1 MFGQIPGIELTNGI
15 IGKLGGGLPLITKD
29 GISVGSIGG
38 WFLGVLHGGLLEY
51 LMMVAMLLFT
61 SMFRSCPPRSSLS
74 SCPGISG
81 APTPG
86 TDEEVAQLAVDEI
99 DRILETYW

>member
-38 WFLGVLHGGLLEY
+38 WPLGVLGGGLLDY
-51 LMMVAMLLFT
+51 LLIAMLLFT
-61 SMFRSCPPRSSLS
+61 YIFGCCPTRSFLS

-81 APTPG
+81 APTAG

-99 DRILETYW
+99 DRILDTYW